1 MYIYTLL
8 TYGSSGSPADLS
20 LYLLNSGVGQ
30 GHSAQSASSGT
41 RGLWVNDAEAKVIK
55 HLEDHN
61 KSQTHCV
68 LSLVFNVESSLYACS
83 SFYYLYLDYCDLHP
97 LCKNTSHACSHH

>member
-41 RGLWVNDAEAKVIK
+41 RGLWVNNAEAKVIK
-55 HLEDHN
+55 HLDDHN
-61 KSQTHCV
+61 KSQTHGV

-83 SFYYLYLDYCDLHP
+83 SFYYLYLDYSDLHP